1 MEKKIK
7 MLDLLFL
14 SICNMVGIGVFSMA
28 HYVLSQTGTCASSIF
43 LIVASAIIATMF
55 GLCYAELG
63 STYPYAGGDLNYL
76 SKAYSKHLG
85 TIYSLVS
92 ILLILPL
99 SCAIMSIKIHECFEN
114 DIGRDYCIAALL
126 GLCTIFLSFGGRLV
140 TWTMRILFFLKVV
153 TVASL
158 LVISSISF
166 IVVKSSPNPAI
177 LDVRNSTIEVD
188 ATSIVKGLCFTQFSF
203 DGWNCGNYIANRIH
217 NPGKSFPKAIVGS
230 IWIVAFIYILISL
243 SMMCVVPYDDII
255 GNVFFIDE
263 YFKAV
268 GIPITPRML
277 SIIVTLIPTIG
288 SLVCSLIVGT
298 GIIESLVPVK
308 FSKKLEMVSLAAFSL
323 IVFAF
328 AKLESITW
336 MVNKIAFG
344 TSLFY
349 SLSCMGL
356 VFLKLR
362 HPSLDRPFSLPLV
375 VPLAASLIGISICSY
390 IICCS

>member
-1 MEKKIK
+1 MEKKIE

-14 SICNMVGIGVFSMA
+14 SICNMVGIGVFSLA

-43 LIVASAIIATMF
+43 LIVASAIIATVF

-76 SKAYSKHLG
+76 SRAYTKHLG
-85 TIYSLVS
+85 TIYSVVS

-99 SCAIMSIKIHECFEN
+99 SCAIMSIKIHECFEE
-114 DIGRDYCIAALL
+114 DIGRDYCIAMLL
-126 GLCTIFLSFGGRLV
+126 GLCTIFLSFGGKLV

-166 IVVKSSPNPAI
+166 IVARNAPNPAI
-177 LDVRNSTIEVD
+177 LDKRNSTVEID

-230 IWIVAFIYILISL
+230 IWVVTFIYILISL
-243 SMMCVVPYDDII
+243 SMMCVVPYDDIV

-263 YFKAV
+263 YFRAV

-277 SIIVTLIPTIG
+277 SVMVTLIPTFG

-298 GIIESLVPVK
+298 GIIESLVPAK
-308 FSKKLEMVSLAAFSL
+308 FSKKLEVISLAAFSF
-323 IVFAF
+323 IVFVF
-328 AKLESITW
+328 AKLESINW
-336 MVNKIAFG
+336 MVSKIAFG
-344 TSLFY
+344 ISLFY

-356 VFLKLR
+356 VVLKLK
-362 HPSLDRPFSLPLV
+362 HPSIERPFNLPLA